1 MIKSTLFCS
10 RTDLFQTII
19 MPPAHYRR
27 VKVTSSL
34 EIEASVDS
42 PSLNNFATNA
52 VRSPPSLPGFLRPAP
67 RCVRVTEVTA

>member
-1 MIKSTLFCS
+1 MIESTLFCS
-10 RTDLFQTII
+10 HTDLFQTII
-19 MPPAHYRR
+19 MPPAHYR

-67 RCVRVTEVTA
+67 RCVCVTEVTA